1 MARRLVATQVFFNG
15 GSNPSAVS
23 RTMERY
29 PKTPYDD
36 FDPEEL
42 YSLHCTIAAFV
53 LPRIREFRRHYS
65 SATPLGL
72 TEEKWNGILGKIE
85 TAMDLTVQDGNGRAL
100 TPKEWKKVQKG
111 IKLFGKWFNALWF

>member
-42 YSLHCTIAAFV
+42 YSLDCTIAAFV
-53 LPRIREFRRHYS
+53 LPRIKEFQKYT
-65 SATPLGL
+65 AAVPGDI
-72 TEEKWNGILGKIE
+72 TEKKWISILKKVEI
-85 TAMDLTVQDGNGRAL
+85 AMDLTVQNGNGKTL
-100 TPKEWKKVQKG
+100 NEEEWKKVNKG